1 MGIFIPLPQGSKL
14 RPAGVA
20 VEERKYCS
28 VETAPPARNNRTAE
42 RDAGKAEGC
51 EARTYSTRSSMGPAP
66 QRRSKPLE
74 VLQHSHEKTY
84 WSSSMKAFKVKG
96 PSGTLVN
103 GIWPSKKAI
112 PEKVPDAFEFYFD
125 PEDGEIVQVII
136 KREEYDKIRRSSG
149 CKDRVVEP
157 AVAVPQYAEL
167 DAIVNGLVREVAIE
181 INARCSSVG
190 SYPQCP
196 YKAQYVLEELIK
208 KLQEKV

>member
-1 MGIFIPLPQGSKL
+1 
-14 RPAGVA
+14 
-20 VEERKYCS
+20 
-28 VETAPPARNNRTAE
+28 
-42 RDAGKAEGC
+42 
-51 EARTYSTRSSMGPAP
+51 MGPAA
-66 QRRSKPLE
+66 QKKYTTGRSPAFPRKDIG
-74 VLQHSHEKTY
+74 VH
-84 WSSSMKAFKVKG
+84 MKAFKVKG
-96 PSGTLVN
+96 ASGAFVD
-103 GIWPSKKAI
+103 GIWPSKKTI

-157 AVAVPQYAEL
+157 AVAVPQYPEL